1 MKNIKTLRTYKNDKK
16 RFISLFF
23 IFKIYFKGHKIE
35 QSTVINSLGKISN
48 DIELTRISNDPFLRS
63 MTYWY
68 LKNYKQALNTL
79 FEVDVD
85 KNDSKESV
93 KIISHVFNF
102 YSFLRHHPLIIRQ
115 RQIKTHTKNDDT
127 NTKSL
132 LEDKVTPIE
141 RRLHFLTAYYHLING
156 CPLLALDVLSKLPN
170 YAYSTTP
177 NDSNDSNNSEEKP
190 QENGK
195 QPSFLFDLKTIF

>member
-1 MKNIKTLRTYKNDKK
+1 
-16 RFISLFF
+16 
-23 IFKIYFKGHKIE
+23 
-35 QSTVINSLGKISN
+35 
-48 DIELTRISNDPFLRS
+48 

-85 KNDSKESV
+85 KNDNKESV

-102 YSFLRHHPLIIRQ
+102 YSFLRHHPLVKRQ
-115 RQIKTHTKNDDT
+115 QQIKTNTNNDDK
-127 NTKSL
+127 NTRSI

-170 YAYSTTP
+170 YTYSTTF
-177 NDSNDSNNSEEKP
+177 NDSNDSEEKP

-195 QPSFLFDLKTIF
+195 QTNIFS